1 LVTARIC
8 VGSDGW
14 VGHGGVV
21 VLPLAA
27 PLVHPE
33 QHRAQPLGREPAALL
48 AYTVL
53 SAAGRIGWSEQ
64 SD

>member
-1 LVTARIC
+1 MRAQKSGAEELVTARIC

-14 VGHGGVV
+14 VGHGV

-27 PLVHPE
+27 PLVQPE

-48 AYTVL
+48 TECV
-53 SAAGRIGWSEQ
+53 SSIG
-64 SD
+64 